1 MGKFPLI
8 VENRLY
14 EMDALQ
20 RCAFMDEYDRRRK
33 SVLVGYLLL
42 IPLGWHYAYVKKWGI
57 QVLCWLT
64 LWGFFLWWLIDW
76 FRIPSIINRY
86 NKDLAVKIMTEVS
99 LIYSNN
105 PARATMPEPETAL
118 SMWLKQNPGSSINDY
133 YGKFGR

>member
-1 MGKFPLI
+1 MARFPLI

-20 RCAFMDEYDRRRK
+20 RRAFMDEYDRRRK

-57 QVLCWLT
+57 QVLCWFT
-64 LWGFFLWWLIDW
+64 LWGFLLWWLIDW

-86 NKDLAVKIMTEVS
+86 NKDLSIKIMTEIS
-99 LIYSNN
+99 LIYGNN
-105 PARATMPEPETAL
+105 PTRATAPEPETAL
-118 SMWLKQNPGSSINDY
+118 STWLKQNPGSSINDY
-133 YGKFGR
+133 YSKFGR